1 MLRDNLNDLVGF
13 IAVAREGSFTK
24 AAAKLGISQSAL
36 SHAISGLEKK
46 LGIRLLARST
56 RSVSTTEAGERL
68 LAKIGPRLDEIG
80 EELSVIGELSGSPS
94 GTIRINAIEHA
105 VKTFIWPKLARA
117 LKHYPDL
124 NVEITADNKLID
136 IVAERY
142 DMGVRLGESVPKDMI
157 AVRISPELQMAVV
170 GSPAYFEKTSIPIN
184 PDDLKTHNCINY
196 RLPTFGGIYSWEF
209 EKDQTEISIRL
220 QGQVTFNSS
229 YLAIEAALANLGVAY
244 VPCEMAEEYINKG
257 LLIRVLEDW
266 CPFFAGYHIYYPN
279 RHQPSSA
286 FTTVVEALRYREELA
301 E

>member
-68 LAKIGPRLDEIG
+68 LTKIGPRLDEIG

-105 VKTFIWPKLARA
+105 VKIYLWPKLAQI
-117 LKHYPDL
+117 LNKYPDL
-124 NVEITADNKLID
+124 NVEITIDNKLID

-142 DMGVRLGESVPKDMI
+142 DMGVRLGGSVPKDMI
-157 AVRISPELQMAVV
+157 AVKVSPELKMAVV
-170 GSPAYFEKTSIPIN
+170 ASPAYLKKTSIPII
-184 PDDLKTHNCINY
+184 PDDLKLHNCINY

-209 EKDQTEISIRL
+209 EREQIEVSVRPP
-220 QGQVTFNSS
+220 GQVTFNSS
-229 YLAIEAALANLGVAY
+229 YLAIEAALADLGIAY
-244 VPCEMAEEYINKG
+244 LPFEIAEEDIKKG
-257 LLIRVLEDW
+257 RLIRVLEDW
-266 CPFFAGYHIYYPN
+266 CPVFAGYHIYYPN

-286 FTTVVEALRYREELA
+286 FTTIVEALRYRE
-301 E
+301 

>member
-36 SHAISGLEKK
+36 SHAISGLERK

-56 RSVSTTEAGERL
+56 RSVSTTEAGQRL
-68 LAKIGPRLDEIG
+68 LAKIGPRLDEID

-105 VKTFIWPKLARA
+105 VKMYIWPKLASI
-117 LKHYPDL
+117 LKKYPDL
-124 NVEITADNKLID
+124 NVEITIDNKLID

-157 AVRISPELQMAVV
+157 AIRISPELQMAVV
-170 GSPAYFEKTSIPIN
+170 GSPEYFKKASILTT

-196 RLPTFGGIYSWEF
+196 RLPTFGAIYSWEF
-209 EKDQTEISIRL
+209 ERDHAEISIRVP
-220 QGQVTFNSS
+220 GQVTFNSS

-244 VPCEMAEEYINKG
+244 IPYEMVEEYINKG
-257 LLIRVLEDW
+257 LLVRVLEDW

-286 FTTVVEALRYREELA
+286 FTTIVEALRHLE
-301 E
+301 

>member
-13 IAVAREGSFTK
+13 IAVARAGSFTK

-36 SHAISGLEKK
+36 SHTISSLEKR
-46 LGIRLLARST
+46 LGVRLLARST

-68 LAKIGPRLDEIG
+68 LAKIGPKLDDIN

-105 VKTFIWPKLARA
+105 VKTFIWPKLAQT

-124 NVEITADNKLID
+124 NVEITADNRLID

-142 DMGVRLGESVPKDMI
+142 DMGVRFGESVPKDMI

-170 GSPAYFEKTSIPIN
+170 GSPIYFKKTSIPIS

-196 RLPTFGGIYSWEF
+196 RLPTLGGIYSWGF
-209 EKDQTEISIRL
+209 EKNQAKISIRL
-220 QGQVTFNSS
+220 QGQVTFNNS
-229 YLAIEAALANLGVAY
+229 YLAIEAALADLGIAY
-244 VPCEMAEEYINKG
+244 IPYEIAEDYISKG
-257 LLIRVLEDW
+257 LLIRVLKDW
-266 CPFFAGYHIYYPN
+266 CPPFSGYHLYYPN

-286 FTTVVEALRYREELA
+286 FTTIVEALRYRE
-301 E
+301 

>member
-68 LAKIGPRLDEIG
+68 LFKIGPRLDEIG

-94 GTIRINAIEHA
+94 GTIRINGIDHA
-105 VKTFIWPKLARA
+105 VKAFIWPKLANT
-117 LKHYPDL
+117 LKQYPDL

-157 AVRISPELQMAVV
+157 AIRISPELQMAVV
-170 GSPAYFEKTSIPIN
+170 ASPEYFDKTSMPIT

-209 EKDQTEISIRL
+209 EKDQLEVSIRL
-220 QGQVTFNSS
+220 EGQVTFNSS
-229 YLAIEAALANLGVAY
+229 YLAIEAALANIGVAY
-244 VPCEMAEEYINKG
+244 LPYEMAEEYINKG

-266 CPFFAGYHIYYPN
+266 CPFFPGYHIYYPN

-286 FTTVVEALRYREELA
+286 FTTIVEALRYRE
-301 E
+301 

>member
-68 LAKIGPRLDEIG
+68 LSKIGPRLDEIG

-94 GTIRINAIEHA
+94 GTIRINGIDHA
-105 VKTFIWPKLARA
+105 VKAFIWPKLAST
-117 LKHYPDL
+117 LKQYPDL

-157 AVRISPELQMAVV
+157 AIRISPELQMAVV
-170 GSPAYFEKTSIPIN
+170 ASPEYFAKTSIPN
-184 PDDLKTHNCINY
+184 APDDLKMHNCINY

-209 EKDQTEISIRL
+209 KKDQDEISIRL

-229 YLAIEAALANLGVAY
+229 YLAIEAALAHLGVAY
-244 VPCEMAEEYINKG
+244 IPYEMAEEYINKG
-257 LLIRVLEDW
+257 LLIRVMEDW

-286 FTTVVEALRYREELA
+286 FTTIVEALRYRE
-301 E
+301 

>member
-36 SHAISGLEKK
+36 SHTISGLEKK

-68 LAKIGPRLDEIG
+68 LAKIGPKLDEIG

-94 GTIRINAIEHA
+94 GTIRINASEHPA
-105 VKTFIWPKLARA
+105 KMIIWPKLAGI
-117 LKHYPDL
+117 LKDYPDL
-124 NVEITADNKLID
+124 NVELTIDHKLID

-142 DMGVRLGESVPKDMI
+142 DLGVRLGESLPKDMI
-157 AVRISPELQMAVV
+157 AIRISADTQMAVV
-170 GSPAYFEKTSIPIN
+170 GTKQYFDSASIPLT
-184 PDDLKTHNCINY
+184 PDDLKRHNCINY
-196 RLPTFGGIYSWEF
+196 RLPTSGGIYSWEF
-209 EKDQTEISIRL
+209 EKDQIDFSVRL
-220 QGQVTFNSS
+220 RGQITFNSS
-229 YLAIEAALANLGVAY
+229 YLAIEAALAGLGVAY
-244 VPCEMAEEYINKG
+244 LPHDMAQEYIDQG

-266 CPFFAGYHIYYPN
+266 CPPFSGYHIYYPN

-286 FTTVVEALRYREELA
+286 FTTIVEALRYRE
-301 E
+301 

>member
-36 SHAISGLEKK
+36 SHAVSGLEKK

-94 GTIRINAIEHA
+94 GTIRINASEHP
-105 VKTFIWPKLARA
+105 VKMFIWPKLEKI
-117 LKHYPDL
+117 LKDYPDL
-124 NVEITADNKLID
+124 NVEVTIDHKLID

-157 AVRISPELQMAVV
+157 AVRISPEIQMAVV
-170 GSPAYFEKTSIPIN
+170 ATQDYFATASIPLI
-184 PDDLKTHNCINY
+184 PDDLKKHNCINY

-209 EKDQTEISIRL
+209 EKEQTEFSIRL
-220 QGQVTFNSS
+220 QGQITFNSS
-229 YLAIEAALANLGVAY
+229 YLAVEAALAGLGIAY
-244 VPCEMAEEYINKG
+244 LPYDMAKEYINEG
-257 LLIRVLEDW
+257 QLIRVLEDW
-266 CPFFAGYHIYYPN
+266 CPPFSGYHIYYPN
-279 RHQPSSA
+279 RQQPSSA
-286 FTTVVEALRYREELA
+286 FTTVVEALRYRE
-301 E
+301 